1 MKRLNQL
8 HDVIDNFDE
17 NVVLL
22 DNNSGENLKKIIQ
35 SINPNELFKKVF
47 LEELDDNYIES
58 EKLIKKYINHLQRDS
73 EVLELAIKEIEEG
86 FQRIEQQKQNAIQE
100 VRSQNTEQAKYFI
113 INKVTETIMDR
124 REYLA
129 QLALNN
135 KYQFQEELNETVR
148 NNLSCEL
155 KKYLKEMS
163 DKAIYDFQS
172 EIDSLNFLKE
182 FDPNLVDDIVA
193 KIQKDIEKSDTSIDL
208 GEITS
213 GIATLIGLLAGTVG
227 AILKKVLDVLNA
239 IPIIGSI
246 WNSLFGSSNDERYK
260 AEAARQEAI
269 YKIED
274 IIAKDI
280 VMKIK
285 SSLEREIPKIL
296 TNALESMVATIANE
310 FNQQLKSAQTAQKDA
325 LEVKNKDRA
334 SIEQN
339 IQQLETVLSQL
350 ANLKQ
355 QYLK

>member
-1 MKRLNQL
+1 M
-8 HDVIDNFDE
+8 
-17 NVVLL
+17 LL